1 MDSFT
6 PSRCSRCFRRP
17 AQPFYRTCAECRQSG
32 NKAREDQ
39 PTPDFTDSPRPSKR
53 RRLDDPN
60 PRSTQQPP
68 ESVAVPSSPG
78 PTPTPT
84 PINDPVASPHLIFQT
99 RAVPLNI
106 NRAQRRRLQQI
117 APSFSPFPDQTQH
130 SQRAVPPPQ
139 PVPIPH
145 RDPSPEQPDEH
156 PDIGSHALDDD
167 GSDNA
172 GR

>member
-6 PSRCSRCFRRP
+6 QSRCSRCFRRS

-32 NKAREDQ
+32 NMTREDQ

-53 RRLDDPN
+53 RLDDPN
-60 PRSTQQPP
+60 PRLTQQPS
-68 ESVAVPSSPG
+68 ESVAVPSAPV
-78 PTPTPT
+78 PT
-84 PINDPVASPHLIFQT
+84 PINEPVAAPHLIFQT

-106 NRAQRRRLQQI
+106 NRAKRRRLQRI
-117 APSFSPFPDQTQH
+117 APSFSPFPNETQH
-130 SQRAVPPPQ
+130 SQQAVPPPR
-139 PVPIPH
+139 PVLIPH
-145 RDPSPEQPDEH
+145 RDPSPKQPDEH

-167 GSDNA
+167 DGSDNA